1 MLGIIIVKEK
11 YKAEE
16 EGVSPSQRVVR
27 CENKVTECFIWEEG
41 P

>member
-16 EGVSPSQRVVR
+16 EGVSPLQRVELDVR
-27 CENKVTECFIWEEG
+27 TK
-41 P
+41 